1 MIIVQLKGGFGNQ
14 LFQYAA
20 GLSLASLH
28 NIEVKVDISAL
39 KKPDEEIGTVR
50 NFELQHIKV
59 PPAIAT
65 HAEIDELVK
74 ADIISTAFQKLLPP
88 FKRKIYKEAS
98 FNFDPNFY
106 RAGNHLYL
114 KGYRQSVHYFEN
126 IKDLVR
132 QQFVIQSHLINHLEE
147 KAHELQ
153 SVDSVAVHIRRG
165 DYSDKK
171 VTAYHGVLPLNYYQS
186 AFEYMNE
193 KVKNPRFLIF
203 TDDVKWVTE
212 NMTLPVFAEFV
223 SGSITKNHYEDFYL
237 MSKCKHHVIANSSFS
252 WWAAWMNPNPGKIV
266 IAPKNWF
273 NNPGLNTTDLIPGG
287 WVRM

>member
-1 MIIVQLKGGFGNQ
+1 MIIVQLKGGLGNQ

-20 GLSLASLH
+20 GLSLASYH
-28 NIEVKVDISAL
+28 NVQVKVDISAL
-39 KKPDEEIGTVR
+39 KKPDEAINTLR
-50 NFELQHIKV
+50 NFDLQHINF
-59 PPAIAT
+59 PPKIAT
-65 HAEIDELVK
+65 QAEIDELVK
-74 ADIISTAFQKLLPP
+74 SDLVTTAFQKLLPP

-98 FNFDPNFY
+98 YNFDPNFY
-106 RAGNHLYL
+106 KTGNHLYL
-114 KGYRQSVHYFEN
+114 RGYRQSEQYFKN
-126 IKDLVR
+126 IQEQVR
-132 QQFVIQSHLINHLEE
+132 QQFVIQSHLINHLKE

-171 VTAYHGVLPLNYYQS
+171 VTAYHGMLPLNYYKS

-193 KVKNPRFLIF
+193 KVKNARFLIF

-223 SGSITKNHYEDFYL
+223 SGSITENHYEDFFL

-252 WWAAWMNPNPGKIV
+252 WWAAWMNPNTNKLI
-266 IAPKNWF
+266 IAPNKWF
-273 NNPGLNTTDLIPGG
+273 NNSRLDTADLIPGG
-287 WVRM
+287 WIKI